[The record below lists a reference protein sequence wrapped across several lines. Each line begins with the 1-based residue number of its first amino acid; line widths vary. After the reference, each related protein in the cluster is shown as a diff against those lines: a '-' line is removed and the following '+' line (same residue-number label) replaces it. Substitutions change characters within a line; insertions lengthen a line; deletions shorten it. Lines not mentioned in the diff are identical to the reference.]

1 MPRFATLLVL
11 FLVTFSVSMCC
22 CSEARKLQLRGN
34 RGNRGIKV
42 VDPSPKSTLFF
53 SSLPKG
59 TVPASTPSKKGHAM
73 EVDEKLIARNLISVE
88 RVLLT
93 SVPSPGAGH

>member
-1 MPRFATLLVL
+1 MPRFVTLLVL
-11 FLVTFSVSMCC
+11 FLVIFSASMCC
-22 CSEARKLQLRGN
+22 CSEARKLQLREN
-34 RGNRGIKV
+34 REIKV
-42 VDPSPKSTLFF
+42 VDPSPKSSLFS

-93 SVPSPGAGH
+93 CVPSPGAGH

>member
-1 MPRFATLLVL
+1 MARFATLLVL
-11 FLVTFSVSMCC
+11 FLVIFSASMCC

-34 RGNRGIKV
+34 RGIKV
-42 VDPSPKSTLFF
+42 VDPSPKSSLFF

-88 RVLLT
+88 RLLLT

>member
-1 MPRFATLLVL
+1 MARFATLLVL
-11 FLVTFSVSMCC
+11 FLVLFASICS
-22 CSEARKLQLRGN
+22 CSEARKLEVGGN
-34 RGNRGIKV
+34 KGIKNKV
-42 VDPSPKSTLFF
+42 EGSPNSRSSLFF

-73 EVDEKLIARNLISVE
+73 EVDEKLIARHLISIE
-88 RVLLT
+88 RILLR